1 MQLADNVKPQWTIP
15 GAGQTTEDPLLE
27 CLVILTEHYGSPCS
41 GEALVASLPMRE
53 ARLTPELFP
62 QASSRAGLV
71 SRVVRKPLNTI
82 GEMLTPCVLLLVD
95 QKACLLRSFD
105 KETGTAVIQLPDT
118 GGETELTQEELEA
131 IYIGYAILVK
141 KQYRGD
147 QSVDVHL
154 HTKKGHWLFSMLK
167 EAAPIYREALLASV
181 VVNLFALV
189 SPLFMMNVYDK
200 ILPNQAFESLWVLA
214 SGAALA
220 FTFDYILRYVR
231 SMLIDNAGK
240 KIDIVVSSRIFA
252 KSIGIPLE
260 KRGPSVGGMAKQIS
274 EFDSVREMLTS
285 TTITTLV
292 DLPFAIFFLF
302 IIYIFAGDLAF
313 VPLVSG
319 LIIIGYACAIQP
331 KLRAAIEESNKF
343 AGLKNGHLIES
354 LSAMESIKANLAEG
368 IVQKT
373 WQQMIAHSAT
383 WGLKVKKT
391 SQSVSYLA
399 TFVTQMTAIAVVI
412 LGVFRV
418 SQGDISM
425 GGIIAAVMLSSR
437 VVSPM
442 ASLANLLTRSNQTM
456 SSLRQLDAL
465 MDQEDEYQD
474 KGHLISRRQLK
485 GQIECAGV
493 SFAFNEEEEPVIY
506 PSSLKINEG
515 ESIAII
521 GKNGSGKT
529 SLLKMFAG
537 LYQPTQGSLR
547 FDGIDSKQIHPADLR
562 RNVGYMPQDITLFH
576 GTIRDNILFGT
587 RQVTE
592 HQLIRA
598 VQLSGVSHFTSL
610 DSQGLD
616 KQVGEGGQSLSRG
629 QRQAV
634 ALARSI
640 LNEPSILLMDEPTA
654 SMDAFAEKQFIR
666 AMQQVS
672 KDRTLILVTHKMSL
686 LDIVDRVIVLD
697 KGRVFLDGPRTT
709 VLQKLSQNSASESQS
724 RRTANNE

>member
-1 MQLADNVKPQWTIP
+1 MQLADNVKSQWNIDSSV
-15 GAGQTTEDPLLE
+15 QTTEDPLLE

-71 SRVVRKPLNTI
+71 SRVARKPLNTI

-95 QKACLLRSFD
+95 QKACILRALD
-105 KETGTAVIQLPDT
+105 HETGTAIIQLPDT
-118 GGETELTQEELEA
+118 GGETELLQEELEA
-131 IYIGYAILVK
+131 QYIGYAILVK

-154 HTKKGHWLFSMLK
+154 HTKKGHWLFSMVK

-181 VVNLFALV
+181 VISIFALV

-313 VPLVSG
+313 VPLVAG

-399 TFVTQMTAIAVVI
+399 TFVTQMTAIVVVI
-412 LGVFRV
+412 VGVFRV

-456 SSLRQLDAL
+456 SSLRQLNVL
-465 MDQEDEYQD
+465 MDQEDEYED

-493 SFAFNEEEEPVIY
+493 SFAFGEEEPVIY
-506 PSSLKINEG
+506 PSSMKIDEG
-515 ESIAII
+515 ESVAII

-529 SLLKMFAG
+529 TLLKMFAG
-537 LYQPTQGSLR
+537 LYHPIQGSLR

-598 VQLSGVSHFTSL
+598 VQLSGVSNFTSL

-616 KQVGEGGQSLSRG
+616 KQVGEGGNSLSRG

-634 ALARSI
+634 ALARAI
-640 LNEPSILLMDEPTA
+640 LNDPSMLLMDEPTA

-672 KDRTLILVTHKMSL
+672 KDRTLILITHKMSL
-686 LDIVDRVIVLD
+686 LDIVDRVVVLD
-697 KGRVFLDGPRTT
+697 KGRIILDGPREV
-709 VLQKLSQNSASESQS
+709 VLKKLSQNSTSDGQS
-724 RRTANNE
+724 RRKANNE

>member
-1 MQLADNVKPQWTIP
+1 MQPQWSIP
-15 GAGQTTEDPLLE
+15 GSVQTTEDPLLE
-27 CLVILTEHYGSPCS
+27 CLVILTEHYGTPCS

-71 SRVVRKPLNTI
+71 SRVARKPLNTI
-82 GEMLTPCVLLLVD
+82 GDMLTPCVLLLID
-95 QKACLLRSFD
+95 QKACLLRSID
-105 KETGTAVIQLPDT
+105 DETGTAVIQMPDT
-118 GGETELTQEELEA
+118 GGETELTVEELEA
-131 IYIGYAILVK
+131 QYIGYAILIK

-147 QSVDVHL
+147 QSVDVHQ
-154 HTKKGHWLFSMLK
+154 HGKKGHWLFSMLW

-181 VVNLFALV
+181 VINIFALV

-214 SGAALA
+214 TGATLA
-220 FTFDYILRYVR
+220 FVFDYILRYVR
-231 SMLIDNAGK
+231 SMMIDTAGK
-240 KIDIVVSSRIFA
+240 KIDIVVSSRLFA
-252 KSIGIPLE
+252 KAMGIPLE
-260 KRGPSVGGMAKQIS
+260 KRGPSVGGMAKQLS

-285 TTITTLV
+285 TTVTALV
-292 DLPFAIFFLF
+292 DLPFAILFLF
-302 IIYIFAGDLAF
+302 IIYIFAGDLAV
-313 VPLVSG
+313 VPLFAG

-331 KLRAAIEESNKF
+331 RLRAAIEESSKF

-354 LSAMESIKANLAEG
+354 LSAMEAIKANLAEG

-373 WQQMIAHSAT
+373 WQQMIAHSAD
-383 WGLKVKKT
+383 WGLKVKKI

-412 LGVFRV
+412 FGVYRV

-442 ASLANLLTRSNQTM
+442 AQLANLLTRSNQTI
-456 SSLRQLDAL
+456 SSLRQLDGL
-465 MDQEDEYQD
+465 MNQDDEYEG

-485 GQIECAGV
+485 GQLECAGV
-493 SFAFNEEEEPVIY
+493 SFTYPEVEEPVLY
-506 PSSLKINEG
+506 PSSLKITEG
-515 ESIAII
+515 ESVAII

-529 SLLKMFAG
+529 TLLKMFAG
-537 LYQPTQGSLR
+537 LYQPSQGSLR

-562 RNVGYMPQDITLFH
+562 RNIGYMPQDITLFH
-576 GTIRDNILFGT
+576 GSIRDNILFGT

-598 VQLSGVSHFTSL
+598 VQLSGVGQFTSL

-616 KQVGEGGQSLSRG
+616 KQVGEGGNSLSRG

-634 ALARSI
+634 ALARAI
-640 LNEPSILLMDEPTA
+640 LNDPSVLLMDEPTS

-666 AMQQVS
+666 AMHQVS
-672 KDRTLILVTHKMSL
+672 KERTLVLITHKMSL
-686 LDIVDRVIVLD
+686 LHIVDRVIVLD
-697 KGRVFLDGPRTT
+697 KGRIFLDGPREI
-709 VLQKLSQNSASESQS
+709 VLKQLSQGAGNDQA
-724 RRTANNE
+724 RRKANNE